1 MSSGLVGCD
10 YIRDLYVI
18 TYLGDVSEGTV
29 PAEMAPALVLGSM
42 SILEEI

>member
-1 MSSGLVGCD
+1 MSPTFVGYD

-18 TYLGDVSEGTV
+18 TYLGDVFEGTV
-29 PAEMAPALVLGSM
+29 PAEMAPALLLGSM